1 MYVKAVHRLQAFPM
15 LTSASR
21 GPSAIAELLVELRH
35 GKDGQR
41 DGHWHRSISARC
53 ITSRAKNLQSMND
66 LDIQVTTKVIKVA
79 AIK

>member
-1 MYVKAVHRLQAFPM
+1 LSVSIAK
-15 LTSASR
+15 TSIYPSR
-21 GPSAIAELLVELRH
+21 QRYPGSIAPCDH
-35 GKDGQR
+35 NAQTSQTDGQR